1 MSDTTRRIFSL
12 ICNSA
17 NVEKHKHSS
26 VESSVHVLLNVL
38 PFQERNRK
46 SEVRVIY
53 IYRNVYIICISIV
66 YAKHRKQQ
74 HNNDSKVSHVPSF
87 FFPNP
92 TQVQLGKLLMPPG
105 RPPIS
110 KEASNALPLVRGL
123 RCSKIGQL

>member
-26 VESSVHVLLNVL
+26 VVSSVHVHLNAL
-38 PFQERNRK
+38 PIKERNRK

-66 YAKHRKQQ
+66 YAKHGKRQ
-74 HNNDSKVSHVPSF
+74 HNSDSKSF
-87 FFPNP
+87 TRSLFFPNP
-92 TQVQLGKLLMPPG
+92 TLVQLGKLLMPPG

-110 KEASNALPLVRGL
+110 NEASNALPLVRGL